1 MPAPHPPVFDLRAAT
16 LDDIGIVADLEATRD
31 PEDPRDPE
39 MMRFW
44 WTSGSTGLV
53 SSRLVAVHGGK
64 AMAFVAATHERWG
77 HGTERFGSLRV
88 VIHPDVWSEPEY
100 VR

>member
-1 MPAPHPPVFDLRAAT
+1 MPEPHPRTFDLRAAT

-44 WTSGSTGLV
+44 WTSGSV
-53 SSRLVAVHGGK
+53 SQVFSRHVAV
-64 AMAFVAATHERWG
+64 R
-77 HGTERFGSLRV
+77 
-88 VIHPDVWSEPEY
+88 
-100 VR
+100 